1 MTELFSRRV
10 YTYNG
15 IGVAVEID
23 FIKKKVSIVEKDGQA
38 KQWLF
43 AGRELEYM
51 DGQHVRFAMYIN
63 GAITGPFIVIRADEM
78 DPFIQRIKPTI
89 YEDLK

>member
-1 MTELFSRRV
+1 MTRP
-10 YTYNG
+10 
-15 IGVAVEID
+15 
-23 FIKKKVSIVEKDGQA
+23 KKISADAIRIRIHVLD
-38 KQWLF
+38 
-43 AGRELEYM
+43 R